1 MRKDFPIIAQG
12 RLLKDSDRYR
22 PSEASTT
29 KKQAQILLVAVGDLE
44 EVPIMSTLE
53 TRLSAHRGGA
63 CVLPGE
69 FGLLCDPG

>member
-12 RLLKDSDRYR
+12 RLLKDSDRCC

-29 KKQAQILLVAVGDLE
+29 KNQAQILLVVVEDLE

-53 TRLSAHRGGA
+53 TRLSTHRGGV
-63 CVLPGE
+63 CVLPSE
-69 FGLLCDPG
+69 FSLLCDPG